1 MIEVRKTDVF
11 GAWFDGLRDRAARGR
26 IQVRID
32 RLALGNPGNHRVLA
46 GGLCELKIDLG
57 PGYRVYY
64 VQRGEVLIVL
74 LCGGDK
80 SSQRADIKV
89 ATAMANQLDQ

>member
-1 MIEVRKTDVF
+1 MIEVRKTDAFSV
-11 GAWFDGLRDRAARGR
+11 WFEALRDRDAKLR

-32 RLALGNPGNHRVLA
+32 RLAFGNAGQHRMLA
-46 GGLCELKIDLG
+46 GGLCELKINHG

-64 VQRGEVLIVL
+64 VQRGNMLVVL

-80 SSQRADIKV
+80 HTQQRDIRK
-89 ATAMANQLDQ
+89 ARALARQLEC